1 MAYKITGTLTNCTS
15 NPTIPYTFTSDL
27 TTITF
32 KANSG
37 YTFETLKYTN
47 SDGSG
52 ADKSSEAKGKTE
64 YKTTVGFDNVD
75 FTVIATKA
83 IEPPPT
89 EIPFTQD
96 LKGCTSDLTG
106 NTVKRT
112 NQTKKVTFTAFNDYI
127 FNTSVK
133 VGEYIEY
140 GKNKEVLRREDIITP
155 SFLLDQSKISFN
167 LTFLNETY
175 SVKIIC
181 SAYGG
186 FSEIDTTYNL
196 TNCTSTPNTNLK
208 TGSNTVRFKA
218 DDGYHFVNNGKVTYN
233 LGTLKQ
239 EKSINITNEK
249 EFNYDIFLN
258 GASSNLVFNLVAEK
272 ETNIVG
278 NFNNLY
284 IANDKILNDIS
295 RMRFEQ
301 NGDYILTII
310 DYGEYISNIIS
321 IPFSIDTYNIGDN
334 LNIVLGPKT
343 TDIKADKLI
352 NNILNYEIG
361 KISIPEKY
369 KNNYDYDN
377 VQCILYLPF
386 TDSITIPVEYVIGK
400 EISINYLI
408 NGFNGSVSLQLF
420 SNNEL
425 CYSNSFEIGTEIPF
439 IGYQGRTV
447 IDKNKVNIDNG
458 IRKAYIK
465 VIRNIPI
472 LTGKGF
478 ETLENGEL
486 KDYNGYV
493 ECSDISLS
501 INRGTKDELDTIKTL
516 LRNGVVIN
524 D

>member
-1 MAYKITGTLTNCTS
+1 
-15 NPTIPYTFTSDL
+15 
-27 TTITF
+27 
-32 KANSG
+32 
-37 YTFETLKYTN
+37 
-47 SDGSG
+47 
-52 ADKSSEAKGKTE
+52 
-64 YKTTVGFDNVD
+64 
-75 FTVIATKA
+75 
-83 IEPPPT
+83 
-89 EIPFTQD
+89 
-96 LKGCTSDLTG
+96 
-106 NTVKRT
+106 
-112 NQTKKVTFTAFNDYI
+112 
-127 FNTSVK
+127 
-133 VGEYIEY
+133 
-140 GKNKEVLRREDIITP
+140 
-155 SFLLDQSKISFN
+155 
-167 LTFLNETY
+167 
-175 SVKIIC
+175 
-181 SAYGG
+181 
-186 FSEIDTTYNL
+186 
-196 TNCTSTPNTNLK
+196 
-208 TGSNTVRFKA
+208 
-218 DDGYHFVNNGKVTYN
+218 
-233 LGTLKQ
+233 
-239 EKSINITNEK
+239 
-249 EFNYDIFLN
+249 
-258 GASSNLVFNLVAEK
+258 VAEK

-361 KISIPEKY
+361 KISIPENY

>member
-15 NPTIPYTFTSDL
+15 NPSIPYTFNSDL

-47 SDGSG
+47 GDGSG
-52 ADKSSEAKGKTE
+52 DDKSSEAKGKTE
-64 YKTTVGFDNVD
+64 YKTTVGFDDVD

-89 EIPFTQD
+89 EIPFTQE

-112 NQTKKVTFTAFNDYI
+112 SQTKKVTFTAFDNYI

-140 GKNKEVLRREDIITP
+140 GKDKKVLRREDITTP
-155 SFLLDQSKISFN
+155 SVLLDQSKITFD

-239 EKSINITNEK
+239 EKTIHVTNEK
-249 EFNYDIFLN
+249 DFNYDIFLN
-258 GASSNLVFNLVAEK
+258 GASSNLVFNMVAEK
-272 ETNIVG
+272 ETNIIG

-284 IANDKILNDIS
+284 TVNDKILNDIS

-352 NNILNYEIG
+352 NNILDYEIG
-361 KISIPEKY
+361 KIKVPEKY
-369 KNNYDYDN
+369 ENSFDYYN
-377 VQCILYLPF
+377 TQCILYLPF
-386 TDSITIPVEYVIGK
+386 TDSITIPVEYVINK
-400 EISINYLI
+400 EISIKYLI
-408 NGFNGSVSLQLF
+408 NGFNGSTSLQVF
-420 SNNEL
+420 SNENL
-425 CYSNSFEIGTEIPF
+425 CYSNSFEIGNKIPF
-439 IGYQGRTV
+439 TGYYGQTV
-447 IDKNKVNIDNG
+447 VSNNKVNIDNG
-458 IRKAYIK
+458 IRKAYIQ

-472 LTGKGF
+472 QTEKGF
-478 ETLENGEL
+478 ETLENGKL

-501 INRGTKDELDTIKTL
+501 INRGTKDEIDTIKTL
-516 LRNGVVIN
+516 LRNGVTIN